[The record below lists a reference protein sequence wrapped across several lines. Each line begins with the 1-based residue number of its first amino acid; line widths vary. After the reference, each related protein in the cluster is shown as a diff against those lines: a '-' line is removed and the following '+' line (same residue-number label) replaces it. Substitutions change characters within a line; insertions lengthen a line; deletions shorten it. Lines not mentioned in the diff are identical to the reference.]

1 MICIQYISRI
11 LHKNTVVVCTHTCIL
26 GSSSQKRD
34 YENGKKSLNSAS
46 KDCMDNHWRIG
57 DLIITFLI
65 GVYKE
70 EIKTIIYIN
79 RIEIYKL
86 IGNKSILAE
95 GEIEL
100 SVLRILNSLL

>member
-1 MICIQYISRI
+1 MS
-11 LHKNTVVVCTHTCIL
+11 
-26 GSSSQKRD
+26 
-34 YENGKKSLNSAS
+34 
-46 KDCMDNHWRIG
+46 

-70 EIKTIIYIN
+70 EIKTIIYIK

-95 GEIEL
+95 GEN
-100 SVLRILNSLL
+100 RIKCATNIK